1 MNLTAFRNIEELLS
15 LLGARGKGGRHI
27 TESDLGVIKK
37 AALIVGKGKVVWVG
51 KDKSIPRSLKG
62 KIAREVS
69 LKGKTVIPGLVDCH
83 THLVFAGDRSNEFEL
98 RNKGVS
104 YQEIASK
111 GGGILSTMQATRKAS
126 VAELIKLAQLRMNG
140 ALAQGITTLE
150 IKSGYSLNEKDE
162 IKQLHVIQNLKG
174 PRAISTFLGAHAL
187 PPEFSDRKEYLKF
200 LSKKVLPII
209 AKKKLAQ
216 RVDIFVESGF
226 FESSEAREYL
236 EECKRLG
243 FDITIHADQLSLSG
257 GTSLAIDLAAKS
269 ADHVIQI
276 GESEVSRIAASQ
288 TTAVL
293 LPAADLYMKCNYPPA
308 RKLIEAGA
316 RVALATDFNPGSC
329 PTQDINLVGI
339 LARLYMGM
347 SLPEVISSLTVG
359 GAYALGLENEVGCL
373 SQGFAADFIVTN
385 QNWRTLFYSS
395 GVAFVDEVFIGG
407 KKRPI
412 LAPK

>member
-1 MNLTAFRNIEELLS
+1 MNLTAFRNVDELLS
-15 LLGARGKGGRHI
+15 MQGARRKEGRHI
-27 TESDLGVIKK
+27 TEGDLGVIKK
-37 AALIVGKGKVVWVG
+37 AALVVGKGKVVWVG
-51 KDKSIPRSLKG
+51 EDKKIPRAFRN
-62 KIAREVS
+62 KITREVF
-69 LKGKTVIPGLVDCH
+69 LKGKTVVPGLVDCH

-104 YQEIASK
+104 YQEIAAR

-126 VAELIKLAQLRMNG
+126 AIELTKLAQTRVNK

-162 IKQLHVIQNLKG
+162 IKQLRVVKNLKG
-174 PRAISTFLGAHAL
+174 PRIISTFLGAHAL
-187 PPEFSDRKEYLKF
+187 PPEFADRKEYLNF
-200 LSKKVLPII
+200 LSKKVLPIV

-216 RVDIFVESGF
+216 RVDIFIESGF
-226 FESSEAREYL
+226 FESHEAREYL

-243 FDITIHADQLSLSG
+243 FEVTIHADQLSLSG
-257 GTSLAIDLAAKS
+257 GTSLAIDMAAKS

-276 GESEVSRIAASQ
+276 GEAEISRVASSQ

-347 SLPEVISSLTVG
+347 SLPEVISALTVG

-373 SQGFAADFIVTN
+373 SEGYTADFVVTN

-395 GVAFVDEVFIGG
+395 GEAIANDVFIGG